1 MIITYCNIKMEVEYC
16 YEEAEPQTYDY
27 PGSPDSATI
36 ESVYV
41 GDIDIYDMLTIEQ
54 LYDIE
59 EIIINEIRN

>member
-27 PGSPDSATI
+27 PGSPDSAAI

-41 GDIDIYDMLTIEQ
+41 GDVDIYDMLTTEQ

-59 EIIINEIRN
+59 GIILNEIRN

>member
-27 PGSPDSATI
+27 FGSPDSATV

-41 GDIDIYDMLTIEQ
+41 ADVDIYDMLTTEQ

-59 EIIINEIRN
+59 GIILNEIRD